1 LTLEEEAK
9 SAGVYLYQQG
19 QYRPA
24 LTKFLLT
31 DPADGQAL
39 LYKSFCYTRLSLYE
53 QAESILVNLESDGME
68 SEETMQAMMALGYIY
83 VQMHEWDKADDLF
96 KLMNEETNEN
106 AQFFSLWG
114 YTAQAQGNY
123 TVAVKRFSKAI
134 ELEASNANALNSLAY
149 LYTIINDEEK
159 LEEGLAYAR
168 RAVSIS
174 PDNASYLD
182 TLGWI
187 CLKLNKTTEALNYLN
202 RALALRGHDA
212 TIKEHLEAA
221 RFAVKR

>member
-1 LTLEEEAK
+1 MTLEEEAK
-9 SAGVYLYQQG
+9 SAGIYLYRQG

-24 LTKFLLT
+24 LTKFLLA
-31 DPADGQAL
+31 DPKDGTAL

-53 QAESILVNLESDGME
+53 QAESILVNIESYALG
-68 SEETMQAMMALGYIY
+68 SEERMQAMLVLGYIY
-83 VQMHEWDKADDLF
+83 IQMHEWDKADEVF
-96 KLMNEETNEN
+96 RQMNDEAEGN

-123 TVAVKRFSKAI
+123 TAALGYFAQAI
-134 ELEASNANALNSLAY
+134 ELEPANANALNSLAY
-149 LYTIINDEEK
+149 LYTIIQDEEQMEK
-159 LEEGLAYAR
+159 GLSYAR
-168 RAVSIS
+168 RAVSMAPS
-174 PDNASYLD
+174 NASYLD

-187 CLKLNKTTEALNYLN
+187 CLKMNKIADALDYLN

-221 RFAVKR
+221 RFAGKR